1 MRLVC
6 EIFRSPRKAEMY
18 LYVDKQMGLAEVPDS
33 LLSQFG
39 EPESVMTLL
48 LTPEQKLARTSA
60 AEVLEGIHDKG
71 FFLQMPPTHA
81 ELLAREGSRE

>member
-48 LTPEQKLARTSA
+48 LTPERKLARTSA
-60 AEVLEGIHDKG
+60 AEVLEGIQDNG

>member
-1 MRLVC
+1 MRVIC

-18 LYVDKQMGLAEVPDS
+18 LYIDKQVGLAEVPDS
-33 LLSQFG
+33 LLAQFG

-48 LTPEQKLARTSA
+48 LTPERKLARTSV
-60 AEVLEGIHDKG
+60 AEVLESISEKG

-81 ELLAREGSRE
+81 ELMSREGSRE

>member
-1 MRLVC
+1 MGLVC

-18 LYVDKQMGLAEVPDS
+18 LYVDKQIGLAEVPAS

-48 LTPEQKLARTSA
+48 LTPERKLARTSA
-60 AEVLEGIHDKG
+60 AEVLENIHDNG